1 LNFPDQDQARCVKL
15 SGPPRRTLEGAHNSL
30 EPQVFGGMVFLPP
43 VIDHLMVFGPA
54 THEVVE

>member
-1 LNFPDQDQARCVKL
+1 
-15 SGPPRRTLEGAHNSL
+15 
-30 EPQVFGGMVFLPP
+30 MVFLPP